1 MTEPWLEELARSA
14 GLRVHW
20 KDYRGRPRKVDEE
33 VLQRVLAALGHDA
46 SSPARARASLARLQ
60 AEREAV
66 PALLVGLCG
75 QSLYINAAALAA
87 MAGYAGQLVMY
98 CEIESPTTL
107 GLITS
112 HG

>member
-1 MTEPWLEELARSA
+1 MTEPWLEELARRA

-66 PALLVGLCG
+66 PALLVGRCG
-75 QSLYINAAALAA
+75 QSLILNAAPQRA
-87 MAGYAGQLVMY
+87 MVCRG
-98 CEIESPTTL
+98 SPLDLFTKYDEQRL
-107 GLITS
+107 PGPI
-112 HG
+112 H